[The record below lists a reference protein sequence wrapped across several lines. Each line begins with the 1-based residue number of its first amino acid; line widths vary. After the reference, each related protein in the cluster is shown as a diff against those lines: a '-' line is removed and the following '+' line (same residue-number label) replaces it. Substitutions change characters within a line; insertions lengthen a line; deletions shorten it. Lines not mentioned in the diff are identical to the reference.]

1 MGEDHQPIVVFG
13 LKLSKSQIME
23 TVKITINECKCK
35 PQKDPTLYPSAN
47 YCQTCGELLHRQIK
61 KTVPKFEGFEDP
73 ENNDLEI
80 VGWPAIIEVESYNFY
95 VGFYV
100 KKGVYGSYGE
110 IKHDLPDML
119 NMDQFKADMKEI
131 GLWNEEMFGAWV
143 ILDFSC

>member
-1 MGEDHQPIVVFG
+1 MGDDYQPIVVFG
-13 LKLSKSQIME
+13 LKLDKSQIME

-35 PQKDPTLYPSAN
+35 KQNKSKGK
-47 YCQTCGELLHRQIK
+47 YCPHCGKQLHRLVR

-73 ENNDLEI
+73 ENNDLDI
-80 VGWPAIIEVESYNFY
+80 VGWPAVVEIESRNFY

-100 KKGVYGSYGE
+100 KKGIYGHYGE
-110 IKHDLPDML
+110 VKHDLPDML
-119 NMDQFKADMKEI
+119 NMDPFITDMKDL